1 MARIPV
7 HNDLTPELYRPSKGT
22 IFSVWR
28 WEGAD
33 ISETR
38 NPCRERIGNDVQ
50 SIFIMMELSSL
61 LLKFPTFTHTIL
73 ILVLQGYLLPI
84 LYVL

>member
-1 MARIPV
+1 MI
-7 HNDLTPELYRPSKGT
+7 LTPELYRHSKGT
-22 IFSVWR
+22 IFSVWK
-28 WEGAD
+28 WEEAD

-38 NPCRERIGNDVQ
+38 NQCRERIGNDVQ

-61 LLKFPTFTHTIL
+61 LLKFPAFTHTIL